1 MRHFFVKFLKLD
13 YVETCILL
21 SLHLCEEIMSDVL

>member
-13 YVETCILL
+13 YVEICILL